1 MKITDQEIIAS
12 ARRLR
17 QADDSQ
23 LSVRPW
29 QRHRLHIP
37 QWLVAIPAAALVG
50 FILGFAV
57 RQPSTDPAQT
67 ALAKADTVFV
77 HEVVTQ
83 HDTVS
88 IPAVAASSAQP
99 RRKQSRPAVAH
110 PQHTGL
116 SVADDH
122 INYSLLVMQ

>member
-23 LSVRPW
+23 LNVRPW

-57 RQPSTDPAQT
+57 RQPSTEPAQT
-67 ALAKADTVFV
+67 ALAKADTVFIR
-77 HEVVTQ
+77 EVVTQ
-83 HDTVS
+83 HDTVKL
-88 IPAVAASSAQP
+88 PASVAPSAP
-99 RRKQSRPAVAH
+99 RRKQSRTSVDH
-110 PQHTGL
+110 PQYTGL

-122 INYSLLVMQ
+122 IDYSLLVMQ

>member
-23 LSVRPW
+23 LSIRPW
-29 QRHRLHIP
+29 QRHHLHIP
-37 QWLVAIPAAALVG
+37 QWLVVIPAAVLVG

-57 RQPSTDPAQT
+57 RQPSAGPAPT
-67 ALAKADTVFV
+67 AMAKTDTVFV
-77 HEVVTQ
+77 HKVVTQ

-88 IPAVAASSAQP
+88 LPAIDSSTAP
-99 RRKQSRPAVAH
+99 IRRKPSRHSAAR

-116 SVADDH
+116 PMTDDH